1 MSNSKTGIIPRRFQD
16 YYFSRI
22 AILFFAVTV
31 ITAWG
36 RVVCFCA
43 ESVPESD
50 QTVVSQSAG
59 DHSPAAE
66 DVTTQTAPA
75 QEKDGSGMPKFGKEP
90 LAAGEKDKEK
100 PIEVTGDNVSFSLE
114 GKVMVA
120 SGNVKLVYEDVIL
133 FCDRAEVDM
142 VNKLAKLN
150 HNVKLVHKQGMLFA
164 DRMNYD
170 FGRKK
175 ADILNMDMQ
184 MVPFNM
190 KSERA
195 EKVSDEEYVMH
206 DGYVTTCNLEQ
217 PHYRMTAKKI
227 VMYPND
233 KMIAYNLVLKVGE
246 VPVFYLPYFEQ
257 DLREKEPFFMIV
269 PGRDKR
275 WGTFAL
281 TTFNYKFPDA
291 GLKGKVHLDFYEKN
305 GIGTGITNTHSLDTW
320 GNGWT
325 KLYYINDTGNEDDD
339 PNFEEG
345 SSRDRYKMQLRHYA
359 QPTKDV
365 KILLA
370 INKFSDETF
379 MRDFFRKEYER
390 DVHPL
395 SHLNVDYTM
404 GQNSVAT
411 LLVQGRIN
419 KYNSET
425 EYLPSLQYRLFPY
438 SINQSNFYIDLESSA
453 SNLYL
458 RSANTDEYS
467 HTERFDAHPKLSY
480 RDNIGPIAVQPYVG
494 IRDTFYS
501 EDASGSNSV
510 NRYLYETGTTLST
523 KMSRIFVFSKD
534 DAELIRMRHIITPIV
549 SYAYLSPSNV
559 MSENLIKFDGIDSAS
574 NSHGISF
581 ALDNKL
587 QTKKNK
593 NVNDLLYVS
602 PSVNYSLKTRGQKSG
617 FSTGALQTEITPI
630 RGFSLTTYDVYNF
643 PSRYWSNTDTGLH
656 VHPNTKLDA
665 SVHYRRVGSTKTS
678 MTSELIPDITVSL
691 SSLWSLRSYHQ
702 FNLTTNKVTLQQY
715 TLRRDLHCWWMDL
728 GVDVDSASKTSFY
741 VVFTLKAFP
750 GLHVN
755 AKGSIAPQTSN

>member
-1 MSNSKTGIIPRRFQD
+1 LSAETAPETTQPTASQPASQP
-16 YYFSRI
+16 
-22 AILFFAVTV
+22 AV
-31 ITAWG
+31 
-36 RVVCFCA
+36 
-43 ESVPESD
+43 S
-50 QTVVSQSAG
+50 QTV
-59 DHSPAAE
+59 PA
-66 DVTTQTAPA
+66 QTAPA
-75 QEKDGSGMPKFGKEP
+75 QTAPVEGKNKRGLPTFGKDAFTP
-90 LAAGEKDKEK
+90 GPKDQEK

-114 GKVMVA
+114 GKVMTA

-133 FCDRAEVDM
+133 FCDKAEVDM
-142 VNKLAKLN
+142 VNKLAKLY

-170 FGRKK
+170 FGKKK

-190 KSERA
+190 KAEKA

-275 WGTFAL
+275 WGMYAL
-281 TTFNYKFPDA
+281 TTFNYKFPDT
-291 GLKGKVHLDFYEKN
+291 GLRGKVHLDFYERN
-305 GIGTGITNTHSLDTW
+305 GVGTGITNTHSLGAW

-359 QPTKDV
+359 QPTKDLKV
-365 KILLA
+365 LLA

-395 SHLNVDYTM
+395 TQLYVDYNL
-404 GQNSVAT
+404 GNNST
-411 LLVQGRIN
+411 LSLLTQARLN
-419 KYNSET
+419 NFFSET

-438 SINQSNFYIDLESSA
+438 SINQSNFYLDMESSA

-458 RSANTDEYS
+458 RSAGTDVYS
-467 HTERFDAHPKLSY
+467 QAERYDAHPRLSY
-480 RDNIGPIAVQPYVG
+480 RDHIGPVAIQPYVG
-494 IRDTFYS
+494 LRDTFYS
-501 EDASGSNSV
+501 QNASGEADV
-510 NRYLYETGTTLST
+510 NRYLYESGAVLST
-523 KMSRIFVFSKD
+523 KMSRVFVFSKD
-534 DAELIRMRHIITPIV
+534 DAELVRVRHIITPIV
-549 SYAYLSPSNV
+549 SYGYVSPSNV
-559 MSENLIKFDGIDSAS
+559 PSSALTQFDSIDSAS
-574 NSHGISF
+574 NSHSVSF
-581 ALDNKL
+581 ALDNKI
-587 QTKKNK
+587 QTKRN
-593 NVNDLLYVS
+593 NISHDLLYVS
-602 PSVNYSLKTRGQKSG
+602 PSVNYSLRTRGQKSG
-617 FSTGALQTEITPI
+617 FATGVLQTEVTPI
-630 RGFSLTTYDVYNF
+630 DGFSVTTYDVYNF
-643 PSRYWSNTDTGLH
+643 PARYWSNTDSGLRL
-656 VHPNTKLDA
+656 HPNKNLDA
-665 SVHYRRVGSTKTS
+665 TIHYQRLGSTKDSISTS
-678 MTSELIPDITVSL
+678 LVPDITVSL
-691 SSLWSLRSYHQ
+691 NSLWSFRTYHQ
-702 FNLTTNKVTLQQY
+702 IDLTLNKLTRQEYV
-715 TLRRDLHCWWMDL
+715 LRRDLHCWWMDL
-728 GVDVDSASKTSFY
+728 GLDIDSESKISFY

-750 GLHVN
+750 GIHVN